1 MRLGEKILSLIS
13 SCILFTSA
21 VKTSNAGFLTFL
33 GCAGGFFTVIN
44 LSELLGS
51 LFDKDEKTKI
61 RLKETITSVVF
72 SIGMFV
78 LDYSLDK
85 YHEKRDHK

>member
-1 MRLGEKILSLIS
+1 MRLGKKILSLIS
-13 SCILFTSA
+13 SFVLVTSA

-33 GCAGGFFTVIN
+33 GCARGFFTVIN
-44 LSELLGS
+44 LSGLLGS

-61 RLKETITSVVF
+61 YLKKTITSLAF
-72 SIGMFV
+72 SVGMFV

>member
-1 MRLGEKILSLIS
+1 MRLGKKILSLIS
-13 SCILFTSA
+13 SFVLVTSA

-33 GCAGGFFTVIN
+33 GCAGGFFTVLH
-44 LSELLGS
+44 LSDLLGS
-51 LFDKDEKTKI
+51 LFDKNEKVKI
-61 RLKETITSVVF
+61 HLRNTISTLAFSV
-72 SIGMFV
+72 GMFG